1 MAFRL
6 CAGRRLQLPACCWAW
21 GRHIDSISQPA
32 PGLGLDVPAPIR
44 VGALRPDPIVSQSRG
59 GSGWLLPG
67 APRLREPSAL
77 RRLPADLP
85 THLLSGPAAALGA
98 PRPSPRSRDSLLPP
112 SHRAR
117 AAAAAAGAAETITGG
132 GSCGGAGNGPGGA
145 GRRVLPGPFPGSALG
160 LLWRSGQPRA
170 ALMKGSEMREAWSG
184 AVGGRGARAPLGR
197 EKVGRGVG
205 ASGAEDAGR
214 DCGGSSRET
223 DGRLRSQQ
231 DCG

>member
-1 MAFRL
+1 ML
-6 CAGRRLQLPACCWAW
+6 AGAGAV
-21 GRHIDSISQPA
+21 
-32 PGLGLDVPAPIR
+32 LG
-44 VGALRPDPIVSQSRG
+44 GYCQG
-59 GSGWLLPG
+59 
-67 APRLREPSAL
+67 
-77 RRLPADLP
+77 
-85 THLLSGPAAALGA
+85 
-98 PRPSPRSRDSLLPP
+98 RPSCGSRLSSAACRPTCPPTFPPVLPPWELPDRRRGPGTRSLLPP

-132 GSCGGAGNGPGGA
+132 GSCSGAGNGPGGA
-145 GRRVLPGPFPGSALG
+145 GRRVLPGPFSGSALG
-160 LLWRSGQPRA
+160 LLWRSSQPRA

-184 AVGGRGARAPLGR
+184 AVGGRGARVPLGR

-205 ASGAEDAGR
+205 ASGTEDAGR